1 MFNNMKNVKYT
12 IPFLALVLLISV
24 DVGNSLAQEL
34 ENDPQPQN
42 NTGNTQGNSTS
53 GALDTEPAEMAPM

>member
-1 MFNNMKNVKYT
+1 MFNNMKNAKYT

-34 ENDPQPQN
+34 ENDPPSN
-42 NTGNTQGNSTS
+42 YIN
-53 GALDTEPAEMAPM
+53 PPM